1 MEHQIKFDIDDFNK
15 VIKQEYLQLFSSDI
29 EFIFICLL

>member
-15 VIKQEYLQLFSSDI
+15 VIKQEISNFLQIYNQHVKI
-29 EFIFICLL
+29 E